1 MRARVLSLVLMKTR
15 LVLETRLL
23 EEVLRAH
30 RPNAL
35 SVWAP
40 PSAPAE
46 LTSLPRLRGGAALQ
60 QGRGWEQ
67 KGGEVGNWKMLAP
80 AHDNSNLILHKSS

>member
-1 MRARVLSLVLMKTR
+1 MSLASIEVAACIKDPASVRSFSLRVHNV
-15 LVLETRLL
+15 
-23 EEVLRAH
+23 
-30 RPNAL
+30 L

-40 PSAPAE
+40 PP
-46 LTSLPRLRGGAALQ
+46 LSLRRSSPDSCVMCMRGDASK

-80 AHDNSNLILHKSS
+80 PHDNSNLILHKSR